1 MEYELIDG
9 HVIAEPVAR
18 ALDTVAWLTRCYPPP
33 SFEERCREAAERRAA
48 KAEDEVVAAL
58 VTVAERSGDTQRAA
72 FLSLEKRGG
81 DEADEAEKLARDH
94 GFSPDR
100 LIAMKGL
107 AHSRG
112 VELAVVL
119 RHALRGDLRD
129 IVGLPEAPI
138 SAQPIITDTGG
149 TE

>member
-1 MEYELIDG
+1 MDYELIDG
-9 HVIAEPVAR
+9 HVIAEPTAR
-18 ALDTVAWLTRCYPPP
+18 ALDVAAWLTRAYPPP
-33 SFEERCREAAERRAA
+33 SYEERRAA